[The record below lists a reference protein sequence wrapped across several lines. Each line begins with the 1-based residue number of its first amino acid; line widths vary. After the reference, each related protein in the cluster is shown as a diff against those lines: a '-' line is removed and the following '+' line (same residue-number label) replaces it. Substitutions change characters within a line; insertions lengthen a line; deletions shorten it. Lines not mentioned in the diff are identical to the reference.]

1 MPGLLIVD
9 DEEFI
14 VPRRFTMSQ
23 WMGWYQGGGSTDR
36 VGPVPGKS
44 MIAYRGKLL
53 HHVILP
59 IALLVALSMG
69 VVVAFIWFSA
79 RTQDEVALSQSV
91 ETVRDAIDR
100 QLAQIG
106 LAATD
111 YTWWDEA
118 VANLDVVLNENW
130 ADNNV
135 GFYIHQVHGYELSL
149 VIDRANQTI
158 YEQVDGERQPELD
171 AFDVL
176 TPELH
181 VLVEQ
186 ARAAPIEEPQPAT
199 GLLRFG
205 DGLVLVG
212 ASAVTPQEPGDA
224 STSDRRRVVV
234 VFAKK
239 VTEEFLQSI
248 GAPLPL
254 TDLRLAPPG
263 IALQT
268 AAFLPLLAPKGDLLG
283 YLNWQPHQPGRAFLR
298 AIAPALAIA
307 ILVIA
312 AFTYAVLRHA
322 RETTNAM
329 EASESRFRD
338 VADASSDWIWEVDAA
353 LRLTFISE
361 RYALVTGRPPAASL
375 GMPIAGLFHPGE
387 SPDRWRRYLDDLQHW
402 HPFRDVVSLC
412 EDANG
417 INRTV
422 RLAGKPVLDASG
434 KAIGYRGTATDITA
448 EIEAGR
454 RAEYLAM
461 HDPLTGLPNRVL
473 LLERLE
479 QAIASVSRRR
489 DMAALL
495 LIDLDRFKDINDTL
509 GHPAGDLLLQQVA
522 VRLSAC
528 VREVD
533 TVARIGGDEFS
544 LVLVGIKD
552 AADAQ
557 LLSRRLL
564 ETFQTPFDLSGHEV
578 LVTISVGVALIPI
591 DGSIPDRL
599 MKHADIA
606 LYRAKEE
613 GRNTG
618 RFFEPEMD
626 ARLQRRKALERE
638 LRLALSRDEL
648 ALYYQPKVSLR
659 NDEVAGV
666 EALVRWQHPERG
678 LVPPSEF
685 IGVAEETG
693 LILQLGEW
701 VLRTA
706 CRQAAAWPGLEV
718 SVNISPA
725 QFRQPDLVQIVRSAL
740 QDSGL
745 EPHRLELEVT
755 ESVLIQQPDAAA
767 KLLDDLKA
775 LGVHVAMD
783 DFGTGYSSLS
793 YLQRFHFDKIKIDR
807 SFIWAIGKE
816 PTATAIVRAVINL
829 ADSLGMVTCAEGVET
844 DEQLGALR
852 HEGCSE
858 VQGYLFGKP
867 MPAAEFAHRYG
878 IRANGSSRRVE
889 ALATAPA

>member
-1 MPGLLIVD
+1 MM
-9 DEEFI
+9 
-14 VPRRFTMSQ
+14 RRSKAIHT
-23 WMGWYQGGGSTDR
+23 
-36 VGPVPGKS
+36 
-44 MIAYRGKLL
+44 I
-53 HHVILP
+53 IIP
-59 IALLVALSMG
+59 IALLVMVAMA

-79 RTQDEVALSQSV
+79 KNQDDIARSDSVKAVSGALERHLTHLERITKDFAWWNDAV
-91 ETVRDAIDR
+91 E
-100 QLAQIG
+100 
-106 LAATD
+106 
-111 YTWWDEA
+111 
-118 VANLDVVLNENW
+118 NLVIALDLEW
-130 ADNNV
+130 ADQGI
-135 GFYIHQVHGYELSL
+135 GFYAFENYGYETSF
-149 VIDRANQTI
+149 VIDGQNRTI
-158 YEQVDGERQPELD
+158 YSSANSERLTADASSVLQGGLD
-171 AFDVL
+171 
-176 TPELH
+176 

-186 ARAAPIEEPQPAT
+186 ARTLEGGTPEPAG
-199 GLLRFG
+199 GLLKTKEG
-205 DGLVLVG
+205 TILLVG
-212 ASAVTPQEPGDA
+212 VTAIVPEEGATFDLPPGPRFVLIFTKELDQELLD
-224 STSDRRRVVV
+224 
-234 VFAKK
+234 
-239 VTEEFLQSI
+239 LI
-248 GAPLPL
+248 GGALPL
-254 TDLRLAPPG
+254 ENLRLAGTNASAAAGDG
-263 IALQT
+263 I
-268 AAFLPLLAPKGDLLG
+268 LPLMSPDGAELG
-283 YLNWQPHQPGRAFLR
+283 TLVWQPHKPGLRFLES
-298 AIAPALAIA
+298 IMPALGIA
-307 ILVIA
+307 IVVIG

-322 RETTNAM
+322 RETTNAI
-329 EASESRFRD
+329 EASEARFRD
-338 VADASSDWIWEVDAA
+338 VADASSDWIWEVDAT

-361 RYALVTGRPPAASL
+361 RYALVTGRPPEASL
-375 GMPIAGLFHPGE
+375 GMPVAGLFHPGE
-387 SPDRWRRYLDDLQHW
+387 SPERWRQHLDDLENW
-402 HPFRDVVSLC
+402 RPFRNVVSLC

-422 RLAGKPVLDASG
+422 RLAGKPVLNAAG

-495 LIDLDRFKDINDTL
+495 LLDLDRFKDINDTL
-509 GHPAGDLLLQQVA
+509 GHPAGDLLLQQA
-522 VRLSAC
+522 AARLNAS

-544 LVLVGIKD
+544 IVLSGIKD

-564 ETFQTPFDLSGHEV
+564 ETFQTPFDLAGHEV
-578 LVTISVGVALIPI
+578 LVTVSVGIVLIPT
-591 DGSIPDRL
+591 DGSIPDKL
-599 MKHADIA
+599 LKHADIA

-613 GRNTG
+613 GRNAS

-638 LRLALSRDEL
+638 LRLALTRDEL

-659 NDEVAGV
+659 NDEVAGT

-678 LVPPSEF
+678 LVPPGEF

-706 CRQAAAWPGLEV
+706 CRQAAAWPDIEV

-725 QFRQPDLVQIVRSAL
+725 QFRQPELVQIVQSAL
-740 QDSGL
+740 QESGL

-755 ESVLIQQPDAAA
+755 ESVLIQQPEAAA

-775 LGVHVAMD
+775 LGVHVTMD

-816 PTATAIVRAVINL
+816 PTAKAIVRAVINL

-844 DEQLGALR
+844 DEQLSALR
-852 HEGCSE
+852 REGCSE

-867 MPAAEFAHRYG
+867 MPAAEFARRFG
-878 IRANGSSRRVE
+878 VRAKGSKRRVAMLE
-889 ALATAPA
+889 PTPA